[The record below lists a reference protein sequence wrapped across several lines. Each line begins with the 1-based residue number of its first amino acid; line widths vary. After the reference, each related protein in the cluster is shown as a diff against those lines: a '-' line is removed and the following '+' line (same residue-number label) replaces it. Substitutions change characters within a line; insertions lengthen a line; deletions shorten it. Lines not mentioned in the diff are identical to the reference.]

1 MRNGHQFG
9 ATSLW
14 LGALSLVAAMVIFEI
29 DRYSIFDPAARPVVL
44 NVLDYLGVV
53 REPDKSRQMM
63 LTPAVITSVN
73 DANAVG
79 FLRLHVWWLAA
90 WAIGIAIWAE
100 FKKEST
106 LYLSSGFIF
115 GYLALLL
122 LNPLVGMA
130 ALAVGAVAV
139 VLLRQRW
146 VSGHR

>member
-14 LGALSLVAAMVIFEI
+14 LGALSLVAAVVVFEI
-29 DRYSIFDPAARPVVL
+29 DRYSIFDPTAHPVVL
-44 NVLDYLGVV
+44 NVLDHLGVV
-53 REPDKSRQMM
+53 RAPDKSRQMM
-63 LTPAVITSVN
+63 LTPAYITSVN

-106 LYLSSGFIF
+106 LYLSAGFIF

-122 LNPLVGMA
+122 LNPLIGMA